1 MKHPRLF
8 FFFLRY
14 PLFPGTAM
22 LVGCTPEY
30 TCEKGLP
37 EEEANTLEKQGGE
50 MQRNQK
56 WIHHLSPWSFSVK
69 SSFLKI

>member
-1 MKHPRLF
+1 
-8 FFFLRY
+8 
-14 PLFPGTAM
+14 M

-56 WIHHLSPWSFSVK
+56 WIYHLSPWSFSVN
-69 SSFLKI
+69 SSFLKT